1 MPLAN
6 RHCIRWSRSLR
17 AVVLIATAGSI
28 AGAAHAQRADDY
40 PSRAVRVIVPF
51 SPGGPPDVIGRP
63 LLQKLSEAFNQ
74 PFVFDNRAGASGTL
88 GTEMVAKS
96 PRDGYTLL
104 YTTGSH
110 NTNTLLIRKLPYDA
124 RRHFA
129 PISQITLS
137 YGQVLVVHPSVPA
150 KTLPEFIALARA
162 KPGALHFGTA
172 GVGNI
177 THVGIEMLMAAANI
191 RLIHVPYKGAGLAQN
206 DLLGGHI
213 EVMLPSI
220 SQIGPSIQARRVR
233 AIALGGPVRAPAL
246 PGVPTFAEHGYPQVD
261 TPGWQALWAPAGTP
275 RERIARLNA
284 EIVRILKT
292 SDMRTRIEE
301 SGLRPIGSTPEEF
314 AAFIERDFAFFEKA
328 IRAAKIEP
336 Q

>member
-1 MPLAN
+1 MHLNDDAVMKPLKV
-6 RHCIRWSRSLR
+6 R
-17 AVVLIATAGSI
+17 AAVIAA
-28 AGAAHAQRADDY
+28 ALGAACGAHAQRADDY

-51 SPGGPPDVIGRP
+51 APGGPPDVIGRP

-74 PFVFDNRAGASGTL
+74 PFVFDNRPGASGSL
-88 GTEMVAKS
+88 GTEIVAKS
-96 PRDGYTLL
+96 AKDGYTLL

-124 RRHFA
+124 RRDFA

-137 YGQVLVVHPSVPA
+137 YGQVMVVHPSLPA
-150 KTLPEFIALARA
+150 KDLKEFLTLARA
-162 KPGALHFGTA
+162 RPGKLHYGSA

-177 THVGIEMLMAAANI
+177 THLHGEMLSAAANI
-191 RLIHVPYKGAGLAQN
+191 KMTHVPYKGASLAQN

-213 EVMLPSI
+213 EIMFPSL
-220 SQIGPSIQARRVR
+220 SQIGPLIQSNLVR
-233 AIALGGPVRAPAL
+233 AIALGGPVRAPTF
-246 PGVPTFAEHGYPQVD
+246 PNVPTFAELGYPQVD

-275 RERIARLNA
+275 SVRIARLSA

-292 SDMRTRIEE
+292 PEMRTRIEE